1 MAAGMYLLIMWG
13 YTTLQTPQV
22 FAAFVAFILSVALVF
37 WVSEARTTEPKQSLV
52 DTAQPEEFVEP
63 HPQIDSGVP
72 SVEASMERLD
82 SLKAELMQQY
92 AQFGRD
98 QSLMNGKGLG
108 TWHHGKRD
116 GEP

>member
-13 YTTLQTPQV
+13 YVTLQSPQV
-22 FAAFVAFILSVALVF
+22 FAAFLAFILCVALVF
-37 WVSEARTTEPKQSLV
+37 WVSEARTVEAEQSPLEP
-52 DTAQPEEFVEP
+52 AHPEQIDEP
-63 HPQIDSGVP
+63 YPQIDLGGP
-72 SVEASMERLD
+72 SVEASMVRLD

-98 QSLMNGKGLG
+98 QSLINGKGLG